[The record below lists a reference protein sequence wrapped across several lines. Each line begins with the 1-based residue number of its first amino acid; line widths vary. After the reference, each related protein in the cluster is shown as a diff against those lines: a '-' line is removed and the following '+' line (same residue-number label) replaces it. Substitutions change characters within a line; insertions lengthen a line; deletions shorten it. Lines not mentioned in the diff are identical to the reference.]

1 MNKIRYHQAQS
12 LLKEACKSAKN
23 AEKLKTPQ
31 EGKID
36 SVIYGE
42 ILKEIIKTEEFIY
55 SSRPTH
61 ALDQEDAEE
70 FCNHLIDVRNK
81 IDLILVE
88 FGVLEKEDMEK
99 EVKRLSREFVFLTSK
114 SNFKKLLTRWG
125 VEPQRIVVAGV
136 PLEAED
142 MRILN
147 PKIPE
152 SALEPIKKKISHV
165 KNDIERKMG
174 ELNTEKIVVVVEN
187 DKSGEIL
194 VKRARDIYGS
204 YAIKKDSLKDIEILE
219 FKENLKSLS

>member
-1 MNKIRYHQAQS
+1 
-12 LLKEACKSAKN
+12 
-23 AEKLKTPQ
+23 
-31 EGKID
+31 
-36 SVIYGE
+36 
-42 ILKEIIKTEEFIY
+42 
-55 SSRPTH
+55 
-61 ALDQEDAEE
+61 
-70 FCNHLIDVRNK
+70 
-81 IDLILVE
+81 
-88 FGVLEKEDMEK
+88 
-99 EVKRLSREFVFLTSK
+99 
-114 SNFKKLLTRWG
+114 
-125 VEPQRIVVAGV
+125 
-136 PLEAED
+136 